1 MPTMLASTD
10 LQTTATEIIQR
21 VAPGAI
27 IEQIIFRDEVTFVL
41 EKSQIVEIIK
51 ALRDDPR
58 TAFNHLSDVNAVDY
72 LEAARVPRFDVVYHL
87 YSLEHFH
94 RLRLRC
100 PVGED
105 EAECRIDSI
114 TKMWAGASFME
125 RETYDM
131 FGIVFDGHPNLTRII
146 MPDNWEGHP
155 LRKDFPLGGAK
166 SFYYKQDTNE
176 YAGEPDDLVPRI
188 RVQDT
193 EI

>member
-1 MPTMLASTD
+1 MTTLAPTD
-10 LQTTATEIIQR
+10 LQTVIAEIIQR
-21 VAPGAI
+21 IAPEAI

-41 EKSQIVEIIK
+41 DKTHIVAIIA
-51 ALRDDPR
+51 ALRADPR
-58 TAFNHLSDVNAVDY
+58 TSFTHLTDVNAVDY
-72 LEAARVPRFDVVYHL
+72 LEASREPRFDVVYHL

-94 RLRLRC
+94 RVRLRC
-100 PVGED
+100 PVSEA
-105 EAECRIDSI
+105 EAECRIDSL
-114 TKMWAGASFME
+114 TGLWAGANYME

-131 FGIVFDGHPNLTRII
+131 FGIIFDGHPDLTRIL

-176 YAGEPDDLVPRI
+176 YAGEPADLVPRI

>member
-1 MPTMLASTD
+1 MLTLPYLQSTV
-10 LQTTATEIIQR
+10 AEVIQGI
-21 VAPGAI
+21 APESI
-27 IEQIIFRDEVTFVL
+27 IEQIVFRDEVTFVL
-41 EKSQIVEIIK
+41 NKTHIASVIK
-51 ALRDDPR
+51 ALRDDLR

-100 PVGED
+100 PVGD
-105 EAECRIDSI
+105 AEGECHIDSI
-114 TKMWAGASFME
+114 TGLWAGASFME

-131 FGIVFDGHPNLTRII
+131 FGIVFNGHPNLTRII
-146 MPDNWEGHP
+146 MPDNWEGYP

-166 SFYYKQDTNE
+166 SFYYKQDTDE

-193 EI
+193 DI